1 MHYTNKE
8 YIIYSRYYKVHYC
21 SFNKQWRMVTDVVGN
36 SEKDLIRYIANGFHF
51 SFWSELEKL
60 SDEKIENYNENNRL
74 NYEYFDSEG
83 RRIDPYPCKKDAF
96 EYYLKKIKN
105 KDNSVKNHWQK
116 NKTYKGIYR
125 QTPVEGI
132 RKQRGGPSVRP
143 RKIRHIALMYS
154 NLEYKS
160 FNRGSRSD
168 YPEGWWDDFDRHV
181 EKSWKRQSKRRHQWK
196 ER

>member
-1 MHYTNKE
+1 MYHTDKE
-8 YIIYSRYYKVHYC
+8 YTIYTTYYEIHPGYTSV
-21 SFNKQWRMVTDVVGN
+21 WRVITEVVGH
-36 SEKDLIRYIANGFHF
+36 SEKDLIKYLAKGFHF

-60 SDEKIENYNENNRL
+60 SDEKIENYNENRRL
-74 NYEYFDSEG
+74 NYEYFDSEN
-83 RRIDPYPCKKDAF
+83 RRIDPYPYKDDAF
-96 EYYLKKIKN
+96 EYYLEKIK
-105 KDNSVKNHWQK
+105 DNPVKYSWKK

-132 RKQRGGPSVRP
+132 RKWRGGSSVRP
-143 RKIRHIALMYS
+143 RKLRHIALMYD
-154 NLEYKS
+154 NPEYKG

-168 YPEGWWDDFDRHV
+168 YPEGWWDDFDRHI